1 MIQFNSIQ
9 CLRNEFDI
17 FSMIAQILWHKT
29 FYFHS
34 TLPLSLLKRFYV
46 QEDNVAGNL
55 AEEWNFLIWGG
66 FLQVLI
72 FIKLLFSSTIQI
84 CMYNI
89 QRHVIITNKITG
101 FLLKVVFD
109 KCILKTIKISEAV
122 TRSCSVQNSHEN
134 TGLGRQLCQK
144 RRSYTGVFPLILR
157 YF

>member
-1 MIQFNSIQ
+1 MKF
-9 CLRNEFDI
+9 
-17 FSMIAQILWHKT
+17 
-29 FYFHS
+29 
-34 TLPLSLLKRFYV
+34 P
-46 QEDNVAGNL
+46 NL
-55 AEEWNFLIWGG
+55 GG

-101 FLLKVVFD
+101 FLLKIVFD